1 MERKSQGHKLKSVV
15 ELCSEPLCIYFNHTE
30 EMCFGDIFVLAACP
44 ALAPTKPVVK
54 PACFEEPGYLPLY
67 YCEKTDM
74 ALQDCFDFSYT
85 RFGMNLNF

>member
-44 ALAPTKPVVK
+44 ALAPTKLVVTSLFQR
-54 PACFEEPGYLPLY
+54 ARILSVVL
-67 YCEKTDM
+67 
-74 ALQDCFDFSYT
+74 L
-85 RFGMNLNF
+85 